1 MQNISVENKKEMYLD
16 WMIQKSILALGFFL
30 VLSPMLTTIFLLIG
44 SSAWLIKLFLIK
56 ECNFKRT
63 IFDIPIAC
71 FAGFGAIS
79 VFASLDTGFSFYNFY
94 NLMGQYVLVYYLFV
108 QNISTM
114 KQIKQLI
121 IAMLIAGIGA
131 VGYGF
136 YQYIHGIDITSMLWV
151 DGDQFPELKTRVFS
165 TMQNPNIFAGY
176 LLVMLS
182 MFFGVF
188 TKVSSQKIKSSMA
201 ILFILFFACL
211 TLTYCRG
218 AILSLAL
225 VLAFYGIIKNKRLFF
240 MMIVAGLIVAVFDT
254 SITERIMSAFNADD
268 SSSQMR
274 MAMWEST
281 VAMIIEHPIFGV
293 GWGSYFMVYPYYDF
307 FINNPDV
314 LIVHAHNM
322 YLNIAAEIGLLGFM
336 AFCSILFGAMH
347 MAFSKPQIRE
357 SQLLNGLMLGFGL
370 ALACIA
376 VNGFTDYVLFN
387 IELSMLFWIIN
398 AFIVIIQRER
408 LD

>member
-1 MQNISVENKKEMYLD
+1 MKNICVENKKEMYLD
-16 WMIQKSILALGFFL
+16 CVIQKSILALGFFL
-30 VLSPMLTTIFLLIG
+30 ALSPMLTTIFLLTG
-44 SSAWLIKLFLIK
+44 SGAWLIKLFAIK
-56 ECNFKRT
+56 ECKFKHT
-63 IFDIPIAC
+63 IFDFPIAC

-94 NLMGQYVLVYYLFV
+94 NLMGRYILVYYLFV

-121 IAMLIAGIGA
+121 TAMLIAGIGT

-136 YQYIHGIDITSMLWV
+136 YQYVHGIDITNMLWV

-165 TMQNPNIFAGY
+165 TMENPNIFAGY

-188 TKVSSQKIKSSMA
+188 TKIDSKKIKSSMIA
-201 ILFILFFACL
+201 LFILFFACL

-225 VLAFYGIIKNKRLFF
+225 VLAFYGVMKNKKLFF
-240 MMIVAGLIVAVFDT
+240 MMIAAGLAVAIFDT
-254 SITERIMSAFNADD
+254 SITERIMSAFNAED

-281 VAMIIEHPIFGV
+281 VAMIIEHPIFGI

-307 FINNPDV
+307 FINNPEI

-322 YLNIAAEIGLLGFM
+322 YLNIAAEIGLFGFA
-336 AFCSILFGAMH
+336 AFCFVLFGAMH
-347 MAFSKPQIRE
+347 RAFAKPQIRE
-357 SQLLNGLMLGFGL
+357 SKFLNGLMLGFGL

-398 AFIVIIQRER
+398 ALIVIIHCER